1 MAIEKF
7 TIPSRTV
14 DGLDVIYMRNAKG
27 PGYKNENLYWPEF
40 KTETKRFSKGYQ
52 VKECFRPLACDII
65 MRKDTPIP
73 LRDGTI
79 IYGDLYCPVD
89 ASKQY
94 PVILVWTGYG
104 KIMPPNNYDVYVNRA
119 EMKKKLS
126 CGLNTFEGPEPDYWV
141 ANEFIVAVV
150 DARGCTN
157 SEGILCHAGKSEG
170 MDIYDAV
177 EWLAIQPWSNGKIG
191 MIGNSWLANSQYNAA
206 AAQPPHLTA
215 IAPWEACSDWYRDQ
229 VCRGG
234 IPSGGFFDELV
245 NMLRVPN
252 GIEDIHAMLDR
263 YPCIN
268 EYWDT
273 EKRVNFDKIEIPMYL
288 VASWTSNVHP
298 YGTLRAWN
306 RIPSKEKWLRIHNTQ
321 EWPDQQTPKYR
332 DELRDFY
339 NHYLK
344 GIDNGWEDTPRV
356 RLSLLDP
363 MGPDVVDFAVEDFP
377 IPGTEY
383 RKLYLDAEAKSLSYE
398 PQSRENSAS
407 YHCRELTT
415 EAVDP
420 FSKTYYTEVV
430 KEGDGL
436 TQFRITF
443 KEDMTLCGYFLAH
456 LFMST
461 DESNDMDMFLYVSKE
476 DSLGVAEYPI
486 VLGVNFM
493 GAEARLRLSDRKVIC
508 RDLFD
513 WKHAHD
519 GEDLFSPGQIV
530 EFETIFWPLGMIWRK
545 GETLVLTVSSREL
558 QLFEIPVPPI
568 KTRNKGNHTI
578 YTGGRYDSYLEIPV
592 MKEKS

>member
-1 MAIEKF
+1 MAIERFTQPSK
-7 TIPSRTV
+7 TIP
-14 DGLDVIYMRNAKG
+14 GLDVTFMRNAEG
-27 PGYKNENLYWPEF
+27 PGYKNENLYWPELD
-40 KTETKRFSKGYQ
+40 TETKLLPKGYQ
-52 VKECFRPLACDII
+52 VKPCFRPLACNILLK
-65 MRKDTPIP
+65 KDTPIP
-73 LRDGTI
+73 LRDGTVL
-79 IYGDLYCPVD
+79 YGDLFCPED
-89 ASKQY
+89 ESEQY
-94 PVILVWTGYG
+94 PVVLTWTAYG
-104 KIMPPNNYDVYVNRA
+104 KIEPPNNYNVYVNRA
-119 EMKKKLS
+119 EMKEKLS

-141 ANEFIVAVV
+141 ANKFILAVV

-157 SEGILCHAGKSEG
+157 SEGVLNHSGATEG
-170 MDIYDAV
+170 MDIYDV
-177 EWLAIQPWSNGKIG
+177 IEWLGTQPWSNGKVG

-206 AAQPPHLTA
+206 ALQPPHLAA

-263 YPCIN
+263 FPYIN
-268 EYWDT
+268 EYWDK
-273 EKRVNFDKIEIPMYL
+273 EKRVAFQNIRVPTYL

-306 RIPSKEKWLRIHNTQ
+306 RISSKEKWLRIHNTQ

-339 NHYLK
+339 NHYLR
-344 GIDNGWEDTPRV
+344 GEDNGWEKTPKV

-363 MGPDVVDFAVEDFP
+363 MGPDVVDLPVEEFP
-377 IPGTEY
+377 LPDTDY
-383 RKLYLDAEAKSLSYE
+383 RRLYLDAADQSLSYE
-398 PQSRENSAS
+398 PRPAESSRS
-407 YHCRELTT
+407 YPCRPLSTQP
-415 EAVDP
+415 ADP
-420 FSKTYYTEVV
+420 FSKNYYTEIV

-443 KEDMTLCGYFLAH
+443 TEDTTLCGYFKAH

-461 DESNDMDMFLYVSKE
+461 DAGSDMDMFLYVSKE
-476 DSLGVAEYPI
+476 DSLGVADYPV

-493 GAEARLRLSDRKVIC
+493 GAEARLRLSHRKIIC
-508 RDLFD
+508 RDVFD

-519 GEDLFSPGQIV
+519 GEERIAPGQIV

-558 QLFEIPVPPI
+558 QLFEIPTPPI
-568 KTRNKGNHTI
+568 QTRNQGSHTI
-578 YTGGRYDSYLEIPV
+578 YTGGKYDSYLEIPV
-592 MKEKS
+592 MRQEK